1 MADEQRKPG
10 FFSRI
15 IDWKAKEAAPGDAPA
30 EPAAP
35 APPAEPQA
43 EAIAAAPKRGFLKRL
58 FGGGEGAPEADQ
70 PPVPEEADA
79 EEKGWFARLAERIGK
94 ASQSLVGRML
104 GAIGLGAKL
113 DEETLETIE
122 EILIQSDVSFETTTK
137 VIERLRKRARSE
149 RIEGRDAIIDA
160 VKAEIRAILLK
171 SARPFDPSTTKPP
184 YVVLVVGV
192 NGVGKTT
199 TIGKLAQRCARMGMR
214 TMLVAGDTFRA
225 AAVEQL
231 ELWSQRTGV
240 AFAKGEHGADAGAL
254 AYDALDR
261 AIREKMDIV
270 FVDTA
275 GRLHTKSNLMA
286 ELAKVERVIRKKI
299 PEAPHET
306 LLVIDAT
313 TGQNAI
319 EQVRQFSKAVALN
332 GLIMTKL
339 DGTAKGGI
347 LISIR
352 DMFEIPVTLIG
363 VGEGADD
370 LRDFD
375 PVQYADALFSGTG

>member
-15 IDWKAKEAAPGDAPA
+15 IDWKSKEAPLPEPAAEAPA
-30 EPAAP
+30 PSPVPEAP
-35 APPAEPQA
+35 APP
-43 EAIAAAPKRGFLKRL
+43 PKRGFLKRL
-58 FGGGEGAPEADQ
+58 FGGGEPAQ
-70 PPVPEEADA
+70 PPDHLATPEEVEQ
-79 EEKGWFARLAERIGK
+79 EEKGWFTRLAERIGK

-137 VIERLRKRARSE
+137 IIDRLRKRARSE
-149 RIEGRDAIIDA
+149 KIEGRDAIIEA

-199 TIGKLAQRCARMGMR
+199 TIGKMAQRCATMGMR

-231 ELWSQRTGV
+231 ELWSQRTGA
-240 AFAKGEHGADAGAL
+240 AFARGEHGADAAAL
-254 AYDALDR
+254 AFDALDR
-261 AIREKMDIV
+261 AIREGMDIV
-270 FVDTA
+270 FIDTA

-352 DMFEIPVTLIG
+352 DLFEIPVTLIG
-363 VGEGADD
+363 VGEGAAD

-375 PVQYADALFSGTG
+375 PVLYADALFSGTSGK